1 MTVAALGMVAPK
13 TQDGQTP
20 PAGKYAPG
28 PDSFKA
34 GLLLSR
40 FLIRTT
46 LFA

>member
-1 MTVAALGMVAPK
+1 MTVAALGTVAPK
-13 TQDGQTP
+13 TQDGQTR
-20 PAGKYAPG
+20 PARKHAPG

-46 LFA
+46 VFA